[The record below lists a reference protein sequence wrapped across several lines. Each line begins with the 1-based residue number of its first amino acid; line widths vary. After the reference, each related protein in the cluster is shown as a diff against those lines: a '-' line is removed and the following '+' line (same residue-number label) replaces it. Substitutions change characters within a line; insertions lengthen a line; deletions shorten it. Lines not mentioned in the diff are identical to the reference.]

1 MDNLVEN
8 ELKKYG
14 TILWHWAWLVVVG
27 TVLGAGIAFASS
39 RLTTPV
45 YSAATTLL
53 VNEAPSSGKTADYTS
68 ILTSERLAR
77 TYSEMMIKQPVVKA
91 ALESLNRDPSPD
103 QLPARINVNLVR
115 DTQLMVLQVE
125 SEEPQ
130 LAMDLA
136 NAIPSAFGGQNA
148 AVQAERYADSKANL
162 TKEID
167 TIKAQIAGRQAEI
180 NAIGTPASP
189 NKETELARLQTE
201 LTQLRQ
207 SLAYLLQSFESIRL
221 AEAQS
226 TSNIVVVE
234 PATRPIIPIRPRT
247 TQNTLLGALVGL
259 MLSIGVVF
267 LIEYLD
273 DRIRSPEQIDKVLK
287 LPVVGL
293 IAKMGN
299 GYHGQGKQQLIAMRE
314 PRSPVVEAFRSL
326 RTNIQF
332 AGVDRPIRTLLVT
345 STGPSE
351 GKSTI
356 AANLAIVMAQTG
368 LKVALVDGDLRRPTI
383 HKLFNQVDRAGLTD
397 VILRD
402 PGQWSDLTLA
412 SGVPNLS
419 LLLSGALP
427 PNPSELLGTK
437 RMQQL
442 LDYLHQFNDV
452 VIVDAPPLLPVTDAL
467 VLAPLTDGVVM
478 VIDYGSTRI
487 GEAIQG
493 RTQLDQ
499 SGARLLGVVMNKI
512 PTGRRG
518 YSYYYRHYY
527 TYEGRDQTKRRGPK
541 SGNGRRAAGAGASG
555 VPADS
560 ALEPS
565 KGQIKS

>member
-1 MDNLVEN
+1 VDDIVEN

-14 TILWHWAWLVVVG
+14 TILWHWAWLVVLG
-27 TVLGAGIAFASS
+27 ALLGAGVAYASS
-39 RLTTPV
+39 RLTKDV
-45 YSAATTLL
+45 YLAATTLL
-53 VNEAPSSGKTADYTS
+53 VNEAPSSGKIADYAS

-77 TYSEMMIKQPVVKA
+77 TYSEMMTKQPVVKA
-91 ALESLNRDPSPD
+91 ALERLNLDPSNT
-103 QLPARINVNLVR
+103 LPARISVNLVR

-125 SEEPQ
+125 SEDPK

-136 NAIPSAFGGQNA
+136 NAIPLAFSQQNA
-148 AVQAERYADSKANL
+148 TVQTERYADSKANL
-162 TKEID
+162 IKEIN
-167 TIKAQIAGRQAEI
+167 TLKEQIAGKQAEI
-180 NAIGTPASP
+180 NAIGTPAGPS
-189 NKETELARLQTE
+189 KETELARLQTE

-207 SLAYLLQSFESIRL
+207 SLAYLLQSYESIRL

-226 TSNIVVVE
+226 TSNIVAVE
-234 PATRPIIPIRPRT
+234 EATEPTTPIRPRIP
-247 TQNTLLGALVGL
+247 QNTLLGALIGL

-273 DRIRSPEQIDKVLK
+273 DRIRAPEQIDKILK

-299 GYHGQGKQQLIAMRE
+299 GYHGTGKHRLIAVRE

-332 AGVDRPIRTLLVT
+332 AGVDQPVRTLLVT
-345 STGPSE
+345 SAGPSE

-356 AANLAIVMAQTG
+356 AANLAVVMAQAG
-368 LKVALVDGDLRRPTI
+368 LKVALLDGDLRRPAI
-383 HKLFNQVDRAGLTD
+383 HNFFSQTNRAGLTD

-402 PGQWSDLTLA
+402 PGQWSGLTMA

-427 PNPSELLGTK
+427 PNPSELLGSK
-437 RMQQL
+437 RMRQL
-442 LDYLHQFNDV
+442 IDYLRQFNDI
-452 VIVDAPPLLPVTDAL
+452 VIIDAPPLLPVTDAL
-467 VLAPLTDGVVM
+467 VLASLTDGVLM
-478 VIDYGSTRI
+478 IIDYGSTRI
-487 GEAIQG
+487 GEAMQG
-493 RTQLDQ
+493 RNQLNQ
-499 SGARLLGVVMNKI
+499 SGARILGVVMNKI

-527 TYEGRDQTKRRGPK
+527 TYDDNDTKRRGHK
-541 SGNGRRAAGAGASG
+541 SGANAPAAST
-555 VPADS
+555 DS

-565 KGQIKS
+565 KGSSKS

>member
-1 MDNLVEN
+1 VEN

-14 TILWHWAWLVVVG
+14 TILWHWAWLIVLG
-27 TVLGAGIAFASS
+27 TLLGAGIAYASS

-45 YSAATTLL
+45 YSASTTLL

-77 TYSEMMIKQPVVKA
+77 TYSEMMIKQPVISST
-91 ALESLNRDPSPD
+91 LESLNLSFLPEK
-103 QLPARINVNLVR
+103 LPARISVNLVR

-125 SEEPQ
+125 SEDPQ
-130 LAMDLA
+130 LAMNLA
-136 NAIPSAFGGQNA
+136 NAIPTAFSRQNA
-148 AVQAERYADSKANL
+148 DVQAERYADSKANL

-167 TIKAQIAGRQAEI
+167 TLKEQIATNQTAI
-180 NAIGTPASP
+180 NAIGTPTSP
-189 NKETELARLQTE
+189 TKETELARLQTE

-207 SLAYLLQSFESIRL
+207 SLAYLLQSYESIRL

-234 PATRPIIPIRPRT
+234 PAMLPINPIRPRT
-247 TQNTLLGALVGL
+247 LQNTLLGALVGL
-259 MLSIGVVF
+259 LLSIGLVF

-273 DRIRSPEQIDKVLK
+273 DRIRSPEQIDKVLR

-299 GYHGQGKQQLIAMRE
+299 GYHGTGKNRLVAVRE

-332 AGVDRPIRTLLVT
+332 AGVDQPIRTLLVT
-345 STGPSE
+345 SAGPSE
-351 GKSTI
+351 GKSTV
-356 AANLAIVMAQTG
+356 AANLAVVMAQAG
-368 LKVALVDGDLRRPTI
+368 LKVTLIDCDLRRPTL
-383 HKLFNQVDRAGLTD
+383 HKQFNQVNRAGLTD
-397 VILRD
+397 VILHD
-402 PGQWSDLTLA
+402 PTQWSGVTIA

-419 LLLSGALP
+419 LLLSGSLP
-427 PNPSELLGTK
+427 PNPSELLGSK
-437 RMQQL
+437 RMRQL
-442 LDYLHQFNDV
+442 LEHLHQFNDV

-467 VLAPLTDGVVM
+467 VLAPQTDGVLM
-478 VIDYGSTRI
+478 VIDYGGTRI
-487 GEAIQG
+487 GEAVQG

-499 SGARLLGVVMNKI
+499 SGARILGVVMNKI

-527 TYEGRDQTKRRGPK
+527 TYDGEGDNKRRSSKGGSGRSSAGP
-541 SGNGRRAAGAGASG
+541 AV

-560 ALEPS
+560 ALEAS
-565 KGQIKS
+565 KGSSKS

>member
-1 MDNLVEN
+1 MEN

-14 TILWHWAWLVVVG
+14 TILWHWAWLIVLG
-27 TVLGAGIAFASS
+27 TLLGAGVAYISSSLTKDVYAAS
-39 RLTTPV
+39 
-45 YSAATTLL
+45 TTLL

-68 ILTSERLAR
+68 ILTSERLAS
-77 TYSEMMIKQPVVKA
+77 TYAQMMTKQPIVDA
-91 ALESLNRDPSPD
+91 ALKDLNLDPTD
-103 QLPARINVNLVR
+103 KTLPPRSISVNLVR

-125 SEEPQ
+125 SEDKQ
-130 LAMDLA
+130 LAMNLA
-136 NAIPSAFGGQNA
+136 NAIPTAFSSQNA

-167 TIKAQIAGRQAEI
+167 TLKEQIAANQAQI
-180 NAIGTPASP
+180 NAIGTPPDPA
-189 NKETELARLQTE
+189 KEAELARLQTE

-207 SLAYLLQSFESIRL
+207 SLAYLLQSYENIRL

-234 PATRPIIPIRPRT
+234 PATQPSSPIRPRKI
-247 TQNTLLGALVGL
+247 QNTLLGALVGL

-299 GYHGQGKQQLIAMRE
+299 GYHGTGKHQLIAVRE
-314 PRSPVVEAFRSL
+314 PRSPIVEAFRSL

-332 AGVDRPIRTLLVT
+332 AGVDQPIRTLLVT
-345 STGPSE
+345 SAGPSE
-351 GKSTI
+351 GKSTV
-356 AANLAIVMAQTG
+356 AANLAVVMAQAG
-368 LKVALVDGDLRRPTI
+368 LKVTLLDADLRRPTQ
-383 HKLFNQVDRAGLTD
+383 HKQFNQVNRSGLTD

-402 PGQWSDLTLA
+402 PSQWGGLTVA

-419 LLLSGALP
+419 LLLSGSLP
-427 PNPSELLGTK
+427 PNPSELLGSK
-437 RMQQL
+437 RMHQL
-442 LDYLHQFNDV
+442 VDHLRQSNDV
-452 VIVDAPPLLPVTDAL
+452 VIIDAPPLLPVTDAL
-467 VLAPLTDGVVM
+467 VLSALTDGVVM

-487 GEAIQG
+487 GEAVQG
-493 RTQLDQ
+493 KIQLDQ
-499 SGARLLGVVMNKI
+499 SGARLVGVVMNKI

-527 TYEGRDQTKRRGPK
+527 MYDGDTKHRGSK
-541 SGNGRRAAGAGASG
+541 RGSGHISAGAS
-555 VPADS
+555 PASTDS

-565 KGQIKS
+565 RGSSKS

>member
-1 MDNLVEN
+1 VEN

-14 TILWHWAWLVVVG
+14 AILWHWAWLIVLG
-27 TVLGAGIAFASS
+27 TLLGAGIAYASS

-45 YSAATTLL
+45 YAAATTLL
-53 VNEAPSSGKTADYTS
+53 VNEAPSGGKTADYTS

-77 TYSEMMIKQPVVKA
+77 TYSEMMIKQPAVKA
-91 ALESLNRDPSPD
+91 ALESLNLDPSPEN
-103 QLPARINVNLVR
+103 LPARISVNLVR

-125 SEEPQ
+125 SEDPQ
-130 LAMDLA
+130 LAMNLA
-136 NAIPSAFGGQNA
+136 NAIPTAFSQQNA
-148 AVQAERYADSKANL
+148 AVQTERYADSKANL

-167 TIKAQIAGRQAEI
+167 TLKEQMAVKQTEI
-180 NAIGTPASP
+180 NAIGTPAGP
-189 NKETELARLQTE
+189 TKEAELARLQTE

-207 SLAYLLQSFESIRL
+207 SLTYLLQSYENIRL

-234 PATRPIIPIRPRT
+234 QATQPISPIRPRT
-247 TQNTLLGALVGL
+247 VQNTLLGALVGL

-299 GYHGQGKQQLIAMRE
+299 GYHGTGKHRLVAVRE

-332 AGVDRPIRTLLVT
+332 AGVDQPIRTLLVT
-345 STGPSE
+345 SAGPSE
-351 GKSTI
+351 GKSTV
-356 AANLAIVMAQTG
+356 AANLAVVMAQAG
-368 LKVALVDGDLRRPTI
+368 LKVALVDGDLRRPTL
-383 HKLFNQVDRAGLTD
+383 HKYFNQVNHAGLTD

-402 PGQWSDLTLA
+402 PGHWSGLTIA
-412 SGVPNLS
+412 SGVPYLS
-419 LLLSGALP
+419 LLLSGTLP
-427 PNPSELLGTK
+427 PNPSELLGSR
-437 RMQQL
+437 RMHQL
-442 LDYLHQFNDV
+442 VDYLHQFNDV
-452 VIVDAPPLLPVTDAL
+452 VIIDAPPLLPVTDAL
-467 VLAPLTDGVVM
+467 VLSSLTDGVLM
-478 VIDYGSTRI
+478 VIDYGTTRI

-493 RTQLDQ
+493 KTQLDQ
-499 SGARLLGVVMNKI
+499 AGARILGVVMNKI

-518 YSYYYRHYY
+518 YAYYYRHYY
-527 TYEGRDQTKRRGPK
+527 MYEGEGDSKRRG
-541 SGNGRRAAGAGASG
+541 SRGGNGRSPAGAGASTTT
-555 VPADS
+555 ADS

-565 KGQIKS
+565 KGSSKS

>member
-1 MDNLVEN
+1 MEN

-14 TILWHWAWLVVVG
+14 TILWHWAWLIVLG
-27 TVLGAGIAFASS
+27 AALGAGIAYASS

-77 TYSEMMIKQPVVKA
+77 TYSEMMTKQPVVEA
-91 ALESLNRDPSPD
+91 ALESLNRDPSLD
-103 QLPARINVNLVR
+103 TLPARINVNLVR

-125 SEEPQ
+125 SEDPQ

-136 NAIPSAFGGQNA
+136 NAIPTAFIQQNA
-148 AVQAERYADSKANL
+148 AVQTERYADSKANL

-167 TIKAQIAGRQAEI
+167 ALKEQIAGKQTEI
-180 NAIGTPASP
+180 NAIGTPAGPS
-189 NKETELARLQTE
+189 KEAELARLQTE

-207 SLAYLLQSFESIRL
+207 SLAYLLQSFENIRL

-234 PATRPIIPIRPRT
+234 PATRPVSPIRPRT

-273 DRIRSPEQIDKVLK
+273 DRIRSPEQIDKILK

-299 GYHGQGKQQLIAMRE
+299 GYHGTGKHRLIAVRE

-332 AGVDRPIRTLLVT
+332 AGVDQPIRTLLVT
-345 STGPSE
+345 SAGPSE

-356 AANLAIVMAQTG
+356 AANLAVVMAQAG
-368 LKVALVDGDLRRPTI
+368 LKVALVDGDLRRPTM
-383 HKLFNQVDRAGLTD
+383 HHHFNQVNRAGLTD
-397 VILRD
+397 VILHD
-402 PGQWSDLTLA
+402 PGQWSGLTIA

-419 LLLSGALP
+419 LLLSGSLP
-427 PNPSELLGTK
+427 PNPSELLGSK
-437 RMQQL
+437 RMRQL
-442 LDYLHQFNDV
+442 IDYLHQFNDV
-452 VIVDAPPLLPVTDAL
+452 VIIDAPPLLPVTDAL
-467 VLAPLTDGVVM
+467 VLAPLTDGVLM

-499 SGARLLGVVMNKI
+499 SGARILGVVMNKI

-527 TYEGRDQTKRRGPK
+527 LYEGSGNTKRRSLKG
-541 SGNGRRAAGAGASG
+541 GAGASAAS
-555 VPADS
+555 ADS

-565 KGQIKS
+565 KGSSKS

>member
-1 MDNLVEN
+1 VEN

-14 TILWHWAWLVVVG
+14 TILWHWAWLIVLG
-27 TVLGAGIAFASS
+27 TILGAGAAYASS

-45 YSAATTLL
+45 YAASTTLL
-53 VNEAPSSGKTADYTS
+53 VNEAPSSGRTADYSS
-68 ILTSERLAR
+68 ILTSEQLAQ
-77 TYSEMMIKQPVVKA
+77 TYSAMMIKQPVVQD
-91 ALESLNRDPSPD
+91 ALGDLHSSFSPET
-103 QLPARINVNLVR
+103 LPARISVNLVR

-125 SEEPQ
+125 SEDPQ
-130 LAMDLA
+130 LAMNLA
-136 NAIPSAFGGQNA
+136 NAIPTAFSRRNA
-148 AVQAERYADSKANL
+148 AMQAERYSDSKTNL

-167 TIKAQIAGRQAEI
+167 TLKGQIAADQTQI
-180 NAIGTPASP
+180 NGIGTPSDPA
-189 NKETELARLQTE
+189 KESELARLQTE

-207 SLAYLLQSFESIRL
+207 SLTYLLQSYENIRL

-234 PATRPIIPIRPRT
+234 PATVPSVPIRPRT
-247 TQNTLLGALVGL
+247 FQNTLLGALVGL
-259 MLSIGVVF
+259 MLSVGLVF

-299 GYHGQGKQQLIAMRE
+299 GYHGTDKHPLIAVRE
-314 PRSPVVEAFRSL
+314 PRSPIVEAFRSL

-332 AGVDRPIRTLLVT
+332 AGVDQPIRTLLVT
-345 STGPSE
+345 SAGPSE
-351 GKSTI
+351 GKSTV
-356 AANLAIVMAQTG
+356 AANLAVVMAQAG
-368 LKVALVDGDLRRPTI
+368 LKVTLVDADLRRPTLY
-383 HKLFNQVDRAGLTD
+383 KYFNQTNRSSLTD

-402 PGQWSDLTLA
+402 PNQWNGSTIA
-412 SGVPNLS
+412 SNVPNLS
-419 LLLSGALP
+419 LLLSGSLP
-427 PNPSELLGTK
+427 PNPSELLGSK
-437 RMQQL
+437 RMHQL
-442 LDYLHQFNDV
+442 IDYLQESNDV
-452 VIVDAPPLLPVTDAL
+452 VIIDAPPLLPVTDAL
-467 VLAPLTDGVVM
+467 VLSALTDGVLM

-487 GEAIQG
+487 GEAVQG
-493 RTQLDQ
+493 KTQLAQ

-527 TYEGRDQTKRRGPK
+527 TYKGEGDTKRRG
-541 SGNGRRAAGAGASG
+541 SRGGGRSSTGASA
-555 VPADS
+555 VPADP

-565 KGQIKS
+565 KSSSKS